1 MSEEKLRGL
10 WVGTPPRP
18 RPHPYTHPHP
28 HPSVEWTVC
37 EPAAVTAA
45 VAAQAV
51 DVLLVQA
58 EWDGWAECV
67 DAVAVVLLHDAFD
80 AASGLQA
87 LRAGAQDVLTPAELD
102 GDAGAFRLHAA
113 AERHR
118 QRVATRQSFATDVQT
133 GLPHEGQLLEHMSH
147 LMALR
152 EREPAPMALLA
163 LRIEGFA
170 TTAARLGGE
179 AAGAL
184 RRKVAVRLRAG
195 LRSSDVVA
203 SLGSDSFAVLLS
215 SIEAPADAA
224 RVAAKLQAA
233 LAQPFALAGQ
243 DVALATA
250 LGIAA
255 SPADGALPSLL
266 LRRAVGLAAAAH
278 AVGRSG
284 FANHGEAGGTGGA
297 ANDD

>member
-1 MSEEKLRGL
+1 MSDTTLGGL
-10 WVGTPPRP
+10 WVGIDVVA
-18 RPHPYTHPHP
+18 
-28 HPSVEWTVC
+28 HPSVEWQVC
-37 EPAAVTAA
+37 EPSA
-45 VAAQAV
+45 VAQATV
-51 DVLLVQA
+51 ARGAEVMLVQA
-58 EWDGWAECV
+58 PWEGWTEWV
-67 DAVAVVLLHDAFD
+67 DTLAVVLLHEKFN
-80 AASGLQA
+80 ASAGLQA
-87 LRAGAQDVLTPAELD
+87 LRAGAQDVLSAAEMA
-102 GDAGAFRLHAA
+102 GPAGAFRLHAA

-170 TTAARLGGE
+170 TTAARLGAE

-224 RVAAKLQAA
+224 RVAFKLQTA
-233 LAQPFALAGQ
+233 LAQPFSVAGQ

-250 LGIAA
+250 LGVAA
-255 SPADGALPSLL
+255 SPADGALPALL
-266 LRRAVGLAAAAH
+266 LRRAVGLAASAQ

-284 FANHGEAGGTGGA
+284 YASHGEAGGAGGA
-297 ANDD
+297 ANDE